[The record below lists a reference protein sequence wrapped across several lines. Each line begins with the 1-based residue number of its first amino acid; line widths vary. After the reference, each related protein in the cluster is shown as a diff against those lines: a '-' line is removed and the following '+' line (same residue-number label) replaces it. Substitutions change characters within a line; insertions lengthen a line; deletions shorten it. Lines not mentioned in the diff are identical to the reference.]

1 MLNIHAMIKA
11 RILSI
16 KVKRM
21 NFSFVYFFLNRL
33 NIFGGFHFDEAVKEG
48 ADTLNENKGYL
59 ITNRFPSFKTC
70 VYNCKST
77 T

>member
-21 NFSFVYFFLNRL
+21 NFLLYIFSNRL
-33 NIFGGFHFDEAVKEG
+33 NIFGGFHFDEAVKEV
-48 ADTLNENKGYL
+48 ADTLNENKGSL